1 MDIWLKDFLKLT
13 DKEKDKL
20 KDYDILIMANYE
32 DTKSIIE
39 NNNGIRNTI
48 RKYLDKL
55 FLIESEMENLDEY
68 TIRNV

>member
-48 RKYLDKL
+48 RKYLDKQV
-55 FLIESEMENLDEY
+55 
-68 TIRNV
+68 TI

>member
-39 NNNGIRNTI
+39 KEI
-48 RKYLDKL
+48 LL
-55 FLIESEMENLDEY
+55 EN
-68 TIRNV
+68 I

>member
-20 KDYDILIMANYE
+20 KDYEILIMANYE

-55 FLIESEMENLDEY
+55 FLIEIEMENLDEY